1 MYDIVLKK
9 AARQGLRKM
18 PVAARMRMPGVL
30 TKIAH
35 PPEWPGLDVIR
46 LTGRPGYRLRI
57 GKYRAIFER
66 NDMEL
71 IILVIDIDSRGEIY
85 KRWRSS

>member
-1 MYDIVLKK
+1 MIWL
-9 AARQGLRKM
+9 RLHTPPQGS
-18 PVAARMRMPGVL
+18 
-30 TKIAH
+30 
-35 PPEWPGLDVIR
+35 GLDVVK

-57 GKYRAIFER
+57 GKYRAVFER
-66 NDMEL
+66 NDTEL